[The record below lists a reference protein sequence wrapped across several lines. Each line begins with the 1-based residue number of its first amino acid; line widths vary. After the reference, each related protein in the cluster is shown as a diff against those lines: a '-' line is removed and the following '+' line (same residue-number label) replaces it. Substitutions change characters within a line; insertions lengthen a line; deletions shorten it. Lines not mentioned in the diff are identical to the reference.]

1 VPLPASRRALLGAAF
16 VLAAIGMVG
25 CSSSTSVHAEVKP
38 EDKRHAA
45 PEFTLKDTD
54 GRTVKLADYKGKVV
68 LLNFWATWCGPCKI
82 EIPWFMDFEKQY
94 KDQGFSVLG
103 VAMDDEGWQ
112 VVRPFL
118 SEHKVNYRVM
128 VGDEITAQLYQG
140 LDSLPTTFVLDRE
153 GRIAATHVGLVS
165 KSEYQNEITQLLKT
179 ATAGSGTSADSGNTE
194 LARAK

>member
-1 VPLPASRRALLGAAF
+1 MPLPLLRRTPLAAAF
-16 VLAAIGMVG
+16 VLAIGMVG
-25 CSSSTSVHAEVKP
+25 CSSSPSVHAEVKP
-38 EDKRHAA
+38 KDKRNLA
-45 PEFTLKDTD
+45 PEFSLKDSD
-54 GRTVKLADYKGKVV
+54 GRTVKLSDYKGKVV

-82 EIPWFMDFEKQY
+82 EIPWFIDFEKQY
-94 KDQGFSVLG
+94 KDHGFSVLG

-153 GRIAATHVGLVS
+153 GRIAATHIGLVS

-179 ATAGSGTSADSGNTE
+179 ATAGSGSSVVSGNAE
-194 LARAK
+194 LARAE

>member
-1 VPLPASRRALLGAAF
+1 MPIPVSRRAPLATAF
-16 VLAAIGMVG
+16 VLAITLVG

-38 EDKRHAA
+38 EGKRNSA
-45 PEFTLKDTD
+45 PDFTLKDND
-54 GRTVKLADYKGKVV
+54 GRTVKLSDYKGKVV

-94 KDQGFSVLG
+94 KDHGFSVLG

-140 LDSLPTTFVLDRE
+140 LDSLPTTFVLDRD

-179 ATAGSGTSADSGNTE
+179 ATAVGGASAASGSAE

>member
-1 VPLPASRRALLGAAF
+1 MHLPVSRRSL
-16 VLAAIGMVG
+16 LAAAITIALGLAA
-25 CSSSTSVHAEVKP
+25 CSSSTSVRAEVKP
-38 EDKRHAA
+38 VDKRNAA

-54 GRTVKLADYKGKVV
+54 GRTVKLSDYKGKVV

-82 EIPWFMDFEKQY
+82 EIPWFMDFEQQY

-103 VAMDDEGWQ
+103 VAMDDDGWQ

-118 SEHKVNYRVM
+118 AEHKVNYRVM
-128 VGDEITAQLYQG
+128 VGDEVTAQLYQG

-153 GRIAATHVGLVS
+153 GRIAQTHVGLIS

-179 ATAGSGTSADSGNTE
+179 VAAGGAAADGGGTE
-194 LARAK
+194 LARSK